1 MNILM
6 KQKQTHRP
14 RKETCGCQGGQGE
27 MAWSLGL
34 IDANYYMQN
43 GWKTRSYCVAQG
55 IVFNILR

>member
-14 RKETCGCQGGQGE
+14 RKKTCGCQVGQGGV
-27 MAWSLGL
+27 AWSLGL

-43 GWKTRSYCVAQG
+43 GWRTRSYCVAQG
-55 IVFNILR
+55 TVFNILR